1 MKALL
6 PANEA
11 ARLQALHRYH
21 ILDSAAEQ
29 AYDDIT
35 KIAAYIAQTPI
46 ALISL
51 VDRDRQWFKSRIGL
65 ETVETPREL
74 AFCAHAIVEHDAP
87 LIVPDALQDERFSD
101 NPLVTGVPDI
111 RFYLGAP
118 LVTPDNQA
126 LGTLCV
132 IDRVPRELNVEQV
145 QALTALSRQVVNQL
159 ELRRQGAELQHLIEQ
174 RDGHLARLEAQQ
186 SELER
191 ANALLEEQSL
201 TDKLTGVGNRAAFDL
216 RLAEETLRA
225 RRHGSELSL
234 LLIDVDYFKS
244 FNDSFGHLA
253 GDAALQKI
261 AQALKGNRSG
271 DFLARYGGE
280 EFAVLLPATARDGA
294 CVIAERLR
302 TAVASLELPQ
312 RRVTVSIGISTL
324 EAADSNQQSLVAAA
338 DEALYEAKDRGRN
351 CIVCAL

>member
-1 MKALL
+1 MKAPL
-6 PANEA
+6 PVNEEI
-11 ARLQALHRYH
+11 RLQALYRYR

-35 KIAAYIAQTPI
+35 KIAAHIAQTPI

-51 VDRDRQWFKSRIGL
+51 VDHDRQWFKSRIGL
-65 ETVETPREL
+65 EAAETPREH
-74 AFCAHAIVEHDAP
+74 AFCAHAIFGSDEP
-87 LIVPDALQDERFSD
+87 LIVPDALRDERFCN
-101 NPLVTGVPDI
+101 NPLVTGEPDI
-111 RFYLGAP
+111 RFYFGAP
-118 LVTPDNQA
+118 LVTPENQA

-132 IDRVPRELNVEQV
+132 IDRVSRELNAGQV

-159 ELRRQGAELQHLIEQ
+159 ELRRQGVELQRLIEQ
-174 RDGHLARLEAQQ
+174 RDMHLARLETQQ
-186 SELER
+186 SELEQ
-191 ANALLEEQSL
+191 ANSRLEEQSL
-201 TDKLTGVGNRAAFDL
+201 TDRLTGVGNRGAFDL
-216 RLAEETLRA
+216 QLAEETMRA
-225 RRHGSELSL
+225 RRHCSELSL
-234 LLIDVDYFKS
+234 LLVDVDHFKS

-253 GDAALQKI
+253 GDVVLQKV
-261 AQALKGNRSG
+261 AQALKSNRCG

-280 EFAVLLPATARDGA
+280 EFAVLLPATGRDGA

-302 TAVASLELPQ
+302 NVVASLELPQ

-324 EAADSNQQSLVAAA
+324 EAADSNRQSLVAAA